1 MKTLKISPK
10 NIKSAL
16 KQAVFVIQK
25 GGVVIFP
32 TDTVYGLI
40 ADAQNDFA
48 VRKVFKIKNRRFS
61 KPLPVF
67 IKNIKMAKR
76 LAYINQAQEKI
87 LKRFWPGKLTVILK
101 ARSVEF
107 PKGILSKNKKIGLR
121 IPDYRLL
128 NLLLGKVNYPLVA
141 TSANIS
147 GKQPSS
153 EIEKVL
159 IQLKNQKYLPDL
171 VLDAEN
177 LKDSLPSTVIDLT
190 SRKILR
196 KGKLSKIEILKMLE

>member
-1 MKTLKISPK
+1 MKTLKINPE

-16 KQAVFVIQK
+16 KQAVFVIKK

-40 ADAQNDFA
+40 ADAQNNFA
-48 VRKVFKIKNRRFS
+48 VRKVFKIKNRRLS

-76 LAYINQAQEKI
+76 LAYIDQAQEKI
-87 LKRFWPGKLTVILK
+87 LKKFWPGKLTVVLK
-101 ARSVEF
+101 ARPVEF

-121 IPDYRLL
+121 VPDYRFL
-128 NLLLGKVNYPLVA
+128 NLLLEKVNCSLVA

-147 GKQPSS
+147 SKQPSTK
-153 EIEKVL
+153 IKKVL
-159 IQLKNQKYLPDL
+159 SQFKNQKYLPDL
-171 VLDAEN
+171 VLDDKN
-177 LKDSLPSTVIDLT
+177 LKDSLPSTVIEIT
-190 SRKILR
+190 NRKILR
-196 KGKLSKIEILKMLE
+196 RGKLSKIEILKMLE

>member
-1 MKTLKISPK
+1 MKTLKINPE
-10 NIKSAL
+10 NLKSAL
-16 KQAVFVIQK
+16 KQAVFVIKK
-25 GGVVIFP
+25 GGIVIFP

-40 ADAQNDFA
+40 ADAQNNSA

-76 LAYINQAQEKI
+76 LVYVNQVQEKI
-87 LKRFWPGKLTVILK
+87 LKKIWPGKLTVVLK
-101 ARSVEF
+101 ARPVEL

-121 IPDYRLL
+121 IPDYRSL

-147 GKQPSS
+147 GKQPSTKIK
-153 EIEKVL
+153 EVL
-159 IQLKNQKYLPDL
+159 TQLKNQKYLPDL
-171 VLDAEN
+171 VLDAKN
-177 LKDSLPSTVIDLT
+177 LEDSLPSTVIDLT
-190 SRKILR
+190 NRKILR

>member
-1 MKTLKISPK
+1 MKTLKINPE

-16 KQAVFVIQK
+16 KQAVFVIKK

-40 ADAQNDFA
+40 ADAQNNFA
-48 VRKVFKIKNRRFS
+48 VRKVFKIKNRRLS

-76 LAYINQAQEKI
+76 LAYIDQAQEKI
-87 LKRFWPGKLTVILK
+87 LKKFWPGKLTVVLK
-101 ARSVEF
+101 ARPVEF

-121 IPDYRLL
+121 VPDYRFL
-128 NLLLGKVNYPLVA
+128 NLLLEKVNCSLVA

-147 GKQPSS
+147 SKQPSTK
-153 EIEKVL
+153 IKKVL
-159 IQLKNQKYLPDL
+159 SQFKNQKYLPDL
-171 VLDAEN
+171 VLDDKN

-190 SRKILR
+190 NRKILR
-196 KGKLSKIEILKMLE
+196 RGKLSKIEILKMLE